1 LHQPVAATISI
12 HRTRPLQSP
21 DASTTYAPAT
31 PPIRRA
37 ASYNRSGTQSTSG
50 PTRYVTA
57 SQTANAA
64 NAQLSTGPRTDRG
77 TRQSSQNS
85 RTHGLTAQH
94 PVISEKDGA
103 AFDQLREQ
111 LHAETKPQGALQ
123 QIIFEELIDSAW
135 NLRRVR
141 AMEAE
146 LNTSAPDALLS
157 DDDASAA
164 KFDRLARHHTRI
176 ERAFFRSLREL
187 KALQTDAALS
197 LTLPPYFMKIAPPLA
212 SRAQI
217 AKRTQFLATNDRVL
231 EAEDYQSAW
240 DLEDGALGR
249 VLYHHTHD
257 AAAEPAEVVTSAH

>member
-1 LHQPVAATISI
+1 MS
-12 HRTRPLQSP
+12 
-21 DASTTYAPAT
+21 
-31 PPIRRA
+31 
-37 ASYNRSGTQSTSG
+37 
-50 PTRYVTA
+50 TA
-57 SQTANAA
+57 SQIANAA
-64 NAQLSTGPRTDRG
+64 NAQLSTGPRTEDG
-77 TRQSSQNS
+77 KRQSSQNA
-85 RTHGLTAQH
+85 RTHGLTAQQ
-94 PVISEKDGA
+94 PIIPEEDRA

-111 LHAETKPQGALQ
+111 
-123 QIIFEELIDSAW
+123 IIFEELVHYAW

-141 AMEAE
+141 EMEAE

-157 DDDASAA
+157 DDPSAA
-164 KFDRLARHHTRI
+164 KLDRLARHHTRI

-231 EAEDYQSAW
+231 EADDYQSAW

-257 AAAEPAEVVTSAH
+257 AAAEPAEVVMSAH

>member
-1 LHQPVAATISI
+1 M
-12 HRTRPLQSP
+12 
-21 DASTTYAPAT
+21 ST
-31 PPIRRA
+31 
-37 ASYNRSGTQSTSG
+37 
-50 PTRYVTA
+50 V
-57 SQTANAA
+57 SQIANAA
-64 NAQLSTGPRTDRG
+64 NAQLSTGPRTEDG
-77 TRQSSQNS
+77 KRQSSQNA
-85 RTHGLTAQH
+85 RTHGLTAQQPIIPEEDH
-94 PVISEKDGA
+94 A

-111 LHAETKPQGALQ
+111 LLAETKPQGALQ
-123 QIIFEELIDSAW
+123 QIIFEELVHSAW

-141 AMEAE
+141 AMETE

-157 DDDASAA
+157 DDASTT

-187 KALQTDAALS
+187 KALQTDAALT

-231 EAEDYQSAW
+231 EADDYQSAW

-257 AAAEPAEVVTSAH
+257 AAAEPAEVVMSAH